1 MEQFEYSG
9 LGYADGYADQLGGLG
24 GMDPALIEQALIDP
38 SAMIDRSTMMDP
50 SAMMMPP
57 PAQLSHQV
65 SSQHMSSQSSYPGD
79 LGSMTQPPPPSSHL
93 SHAVSRSS
101 VMPQTSAMREQE
113 LRSMQPPLPDP
124 ARQDMH
130 AEMFQRLSLRNLNP
144 DGSPGNDDHQQQQ
157 HQQRVARAMRPSLTQ
172 RPTAPHELGMI
183 ESQLSLASDFSA
195 FAGQSGHSLMSL
207 DLASFRRTPSQNAA
221 GNNPNLYGGFSS
233 NEGGRIYFAQQAG
246 AGMSNGGAYSP
257 RHGLSATAGAVN
269 SGGQSAMG
277 ATGAAA
283 NSSPSPRDRLAGLDR
298 RHVFAKMKYT
308 RPPSVRGPGAGG
320 NSKSPYAAA
329 GNHGT
334 GMSQYSLG
342 DGMPDIHMVESNMS
356 LFSNVSNMT
365 DGVSRLDLES
375 THDAGNVTSASEPR
389 PLASTSA
396 DRSRMPEHNRD
407 INWNGGHHTQG
418 HTGASSVM
426 SLSRIDDASI
436 DNSIFSDMSKKMS
449 NMSTRSVAM
458 SMSEISVLDL
468 QEGENEDEDS
478 GNPEFASRP
487 MENFSAPVQ
496 HRRQEYDLS

>member
-1 MEQFEYSG
+1 
-9 LGYADGYADQLGGLG
+9 
-24 GMDPALIEQALIDP
+24 
-38 SAMIDRSTMMDP
+38 
-50 SAMMMPP
+50 
-57 PAQLSHQV
+57 
-65 SSQHMSSQSSYPGD
+65 
-79 LGSMTQPPPPSSHL
+79 
-93 SHAVSRSS
+93 
-101 VMPQTSAMREQE
+101 
-113 LRSMQPPLPDP
+113 
-124 ARQDMH
+124 MH

-144 DGSPGNDDHQQQQ
+144 EGSPAEDEHQQQQQ

-207 DLASFRRTPSQNAA
+207 DLASFRRTPNASGA

-233 NEGGRIYFAQQAG
+233 NDGGRNYFAQQAG
-246 AGMSNGGAYSP
+246 AGVSNGGAYSP
-257 RHGLSATAGAVN
+257 RHALSGTSGAVN
-269 SGGQSAMG
+269 SGGQSAIG
-277 ATGAAA
+277 ATGTGVS
-283 NSSPSPRDRLAGLDR
+283 SSPPPRDKLAGLDR

-308 RPPSVRGPGAGG
+308 RPPSVRGSGAVGM
-320 NSKSPYAAA
+320 NPKSPYAAV
-329 GNHGT
+329 GHHGT

-365 DGVSRLDLES
+365 DGLSRLDLES
-375 THDAGNVTSASEPR
+375 THDGTNATSANDPK
-389 PLASTSA
+389 PLSSTSA

-407 INWNGGHHTQG
+407 INWSGGHHGLSQ
-418 HTGASSVM
+418 TGASSVM

-436 DNSIFSDMSKKMS
+436 DNSIFSDMSKKIS

-468 QEGENEDEDS
+468 QEGDNEDDDS
-478 GNPEFASRP
+478 GNPEFAART
-487 MENFSAPVQ
+487 MEEFSAPVQ